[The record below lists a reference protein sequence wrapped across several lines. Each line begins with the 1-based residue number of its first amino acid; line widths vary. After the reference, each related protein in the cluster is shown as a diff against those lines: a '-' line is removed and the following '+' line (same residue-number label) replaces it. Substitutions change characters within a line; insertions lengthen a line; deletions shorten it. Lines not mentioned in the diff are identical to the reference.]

1 MEDQLSWES
10 TYPIALALA
19 KAHPDVELEDISL
32 NMILEW
38 IVALPDFHD
47 DPVMVNDEILTA
59 ILQEWFEEVN
69 PI

>member
-1 MEDQLSWES
+1 MGDHLSWEN

-19 KAHPDVELEDISL
+19 KAHPGVELVDVSL

-38 IVALPDFHD
+38 TLALPDFDD
-47 DPVMVNDEILTA
+47 DPLMVNDDVLTA
-59 ILQEWFEEVN
+59 IFQEWYEEVN